1 MRMIIAAFLFPRATS
16 QVAVFARIFGDCC
29 GVFDWN
35 EVGKMKFEYRYL
47 SEKRAEEIDAMGI
60 IMPRGQ
66 KLAVNYTRCITNKDE
81 SIVFQQILVAV
92 PSDSRK
98 DIDQYLLF
106 YKGYQYVLEIDGIWS
121 RKKENGKFK
130 YHSKWVIESEIEER
144 ENCSSEEVL
153 SVLIEILCEKS
164 RHRGWD
170 MIVEGTVE
178 IIYKG
183 ERVR

>member
-1 MRMIIAAFLFPRATS
+1 
-16 QVAVFARIFGDCC
+16 
-29 GVFDWN
+29 
-35 EVGKMKFEYRYL
+35 MKFEYRYL
-47 SEKRAEEIDAMGI
+47 SEKRAAEIDAMGI
-60 IMPRGQ
+60 IKPDGR
-66 KLAVNYTRCITNKDE
+66 KLPINYAECITSEDE
-81 SIVFQQILVAV
+81 SVVFQRIFIAIPHPNDCVI
-92 PSDSRK
+92 
-98 DIDQYLLF
+98 DIDRYILF
-106 YKGYQYVLEIDGIWS
+106 YKEYHYVLEINGRWS
-121 RKKENGKFK
+121 RKKENGEFK
-130 YHSKWVIESEIEER
+130 YHSKWVIESEIEEK

>member
-1 MRMIIAAFLFPRATS
+1 
-16 QVAVFARIFGDCC
+16 
-29 GVFDWN
+29 
-35 EVGKMKFEYRYL
+35 MKFEYRYL
-47 SEKRAEEIDAMGI
+47 SEKRAAEIDAMGI
-60 IMPRGQ
+60 ITPRGQ
-66 KLAVNYTRCITNKDE
+66 KLTINFTECITNEDE
-81 SIVFQQILVAV
+81 SIVFQQTFVAV
-92 PSDSRK
+92 PHPNDCVI

-106 YKGYQYVLEIDGIWS
+106 YKEYQYTLEIDGIWS
-121 RKKENGKFK
+121 RKKENGEFN
-130 YHSKWVIESEIEER
+130 YHSKWVIESEIEEK

>member
-1 MRMIIAAFLFPRATS
+1 
-16 QVAVFARIFGDCC
+16 
-29 GVFDWN
+29 
-35 EVGKMKFEYRYL
+35 
-47 SEKRAEEIDAMGI
+47 MGI
-60 IMPRGQ
+60 IKPDGR
-66 KLAVNYTRCITNKDE
+66 KLPINYAECITSEDE
-81 SIVFQQILVAV
+81 SVVFQRIFIAIPHPNDCVI
-92 PSDSRK
+92 
-98 DIDQYLLF
+98 DIDQYILF
-106 YKGYQYVLEIDGIWS
+106 YKEYHYVLEINGRWS
-121 RKKENGKFK
+121 RKKENGEFK
-130 YHSKWVIESEIEER
+130 YHSKWVIESEIEEK